1 METIRTWNVDLILES
16 VGGYIH
22 DMDAVRETLDEILRA
37 DDPLSEL
44 DLKIDITDGMRK
56 VDLRILYNVMARK

>member
-16 VGGYIH
+16 VRGYIH
-22 DMDAVRETLDEILRA
+22 DMGAVRETLDEILRA

>member
-22 DMDAVRETLDEILRA
+22 DMDAVREALDEVLRA

-44 DLKIDITDGMRK
+44 DLKIDITDGRRK